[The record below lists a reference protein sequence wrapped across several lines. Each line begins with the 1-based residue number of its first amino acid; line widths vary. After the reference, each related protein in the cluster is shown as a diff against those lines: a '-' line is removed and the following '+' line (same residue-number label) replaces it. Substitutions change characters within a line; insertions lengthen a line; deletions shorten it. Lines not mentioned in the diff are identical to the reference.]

1 MLFYSPKPDSFLD
14 GYILRFFL
22 ILIAMLHLLGNPPI
36 PGNSSFD
43 EATLRH
49 LLFFIQKCSC
59 DFLCELKFFH
69 FRSYFPVFAIP
80 FFFLF
85 QHFCPFP
92 RIDGWRP
99 SLYSYPRS
107 FDIFAA
113 IGFFFILRI
122 IRSISKTLGHC
133 FSFAYMQC
141 NQSCCCHDCSS
152 HSFKSQYIFID
163 SSL

>member
-1 MLFYSPKPDSFLD
+1 MLFYSLKPDSFLD
-14 GYILRFFL
+14 GYILGFFL

-85 QHFCPFP
+85 QHFCIFFCKFFA
-92 RIDGWRP
+92 
-99 SLYSYPRS
+99 SYTL
-107 FDIFAA
+107 FVLEWMLI
-113 IGFFFILRI
+113 
-122 IRSISKTLGHC
+122 SIWNVFG
-133 FSFAYMQC
+133 FSFLNVTPENLTFGDFIHFYAFYY
-141 NQSCCCHDCSS
+141 SS
-152 HSFKSQYIFID
+152 F
-163 SSL
+163 